1 MNDITKEKIIDVFKR
16 NGFNVSDDF
25 ECFEMDSFSFLSF
38 VVDLEDALEI
48 SLDEDSKMFELDYQ
62 NINLNQVLSVFS

>member
-25 ECFEMDSFSFLSF
+25 ECFEMDSLSFLSV

>member
-25 ECFEMDSFSFLSF
+25 ECFEMDSLSFLSV
-38 VVDLEDALEI
+38 VVDLEAALEI

>member
-1 MNDITKEKIIDVFKR
+1 
-16 NGFNVSDDF
+16 
-25 ECFEMDSFSFLSF
+25 MDSLSFLSF

>member
-25 ECFEMDSFSFLSF
+25 ECFEMDSLSFLSF